1 MCHLSKKGERLQTLV
16 SGFSYL
22 RLFSR
27 MKFCPKIT
35 KMNFNTLDVGLTGYE
50 PEFFLEKDGKAAGIM
65 PAHVEVLKDWMEFK
79 PKLKLDIPSF
89 KGQAVLVDSEVLRF
103 GSPHTMTLG

>member
-1 MCHLSKKGERLQTLV
+1 
-16 SGFSYL
+16 
-22 RLFSR
+22 
-27 MKFCPKIT
+27 MKFCPKIA

-50 PEFFLEKDGKAAGIM
+50 PEFFLDKDGNAAGIM

-89 KGQAVLVDSEVLRF
+89 KGQAVLVDSEKLRL
-103 GSPHTMTLG
+103 GSPHTMTLGYVSEYSH